1 VTLYVRGRD
10 IEESETA
17 LQFTKQTCRWT
28 ILGAAAEV
36 HRSAERSRV
45 LEALKD
51 GPLQAGDACIAAN
64 LRNSNAARQLLF
76 KMVKDGEVIRTG
88 RGLFSLP
95 PSDAGN
101 IDNKVTVRGQRV
113 DVKGGNAGITDVI
126 TDVTDVTG
134 ESRSSVATNGA
145 GPIPTILHRC
155 DYCGGQFGDMNSWNW
170 PPDRP
175 IRQILL
181 HHHCEQ
187 PWWDCGGQ
195 PEGVR

>member
-1 VTLYVRGRD
+1 
-10 IEESETA
+10 
-17 LQFTKQTCRWT
+17 
-28 ILGAAAEV
+28 LGAAAEV

-51 GPLQAGDACIAAN
+51 GPLQAGDACIAAS
-64 LRNSNAARQLLF
+64 LRNANAARQLLF
-76 KMVKDGEVIRTG
+76 KMLKDGEVIRTG

-101 IDNKVTVRGQRV
+101 IDNKVTVGGQRV
-113 DVKGGNAGITDVI
+113 DVKGENAGNTNVI

-145 GPIPTILHRC
+145 DPIPEILHRC
-155 DYCGGQFGDMNSWNW
+155 DYCGGQFGDMSRWDW

-175 IRQILL
+175 LRQISL

-187 PWWDCGGQ
+187 SWRDCGGQ